1 MVESPSE
8 FKPDWT
14 AESASPF
21 ATSKPE
27 SPVDPLPY
35 RLPDEIVPPPLSPMA
50 GLAPLGQG
58 DLLTRVATIEQHLR
72 YMYQLNGDSSH
83 QPWYRPPGVEPV

>member
-8 FKPDWT
+8 FTPQ
-14 AESASPF
+14 A
-21 ATSKPE
+21 
-27 SPVDPLPY
+27 DPLPF
-35 RLPDEIVPPPLSPMA
+35 RLPDRPIPAP
-50 GLAPLGQG
+50 LAPLGVG

-83 QPWYRPPGVEPV
+83 QPWYRPPGVEPA